1 MLDSQSCNPDVSTLT
16 EIAAVKCKQK
26 QILNY
31 IILFQGSQKNLSP

>member
-1 MLDSQSCNPDVSTLT
+1 MQRFFYDPDVSTLT
-16 EIAAVKCKQK
+16 EIVAVKCKQK